1 MLQKN
6 SIGSNVKTLREKK
19 GLNQNQ
25 LVDELQEKN
34 IRMSRETLSKIE
46 NDNRTVSAIEL
57 AAICDILEIS
67 YDEFFKEISNEED
80 LTTLFRK
87 KGCFSKT
94 TIEEIEVIQEMIKV
108 FINQENVFN
117 NQCNSKKREPLW
129 KEY

>member
-1 MLQKN
+1 MLLN
-6 SIGSNVKTLREKK
+6 SIGSNVKTLREKR

-57 AAICDILEIS
+57 AAICDILNIS
-67 YDEFFKEISNEED
+67 YDEFFNEISNDED

-94 TIEEIEVIQEMIKV
+94 TIEEIEVLQDMIKV
-108 FINQENVFN
+108 FINQESVFK
-117 NQCNSKKREPLW
+117 NQYNSKKREPLW
-129 KEY
+129 KE

>member
-1 MLQKN
+1 MMQLN
-6 SIGSNVKTLREKK
+6 SIGLNVKTFREAK

-25 LVDELQEKN
+25 LVDRLLEKN

-57 AAICDILEIS
+57 AAICDILGIS
-67 YDEFFKEISNEED
+67 YDEFFKEINNDED

-87 KGCFSKT
+87 KGDFSEA
-94 TIEEIEVIQEMIKV
+94 TIEEIEVLQEMIKV
-108 FINQENVFN
+108 FINQECVFKN
-117 NQCNSKKREPLW
+117 ECNSKKREPLW